1 MTDTAVAAPIMSCA
15 IGLMGAVVAG
25 LSVYFNYKGRH
36 NQIRQVVYGKQMDAY
51 FEITEAMGNLYNAAQ
66 NMLALGNHWLKT
78 EDGRQQFRT
87 ALRDEHDDFTGKVN
101 RLLIVLPS
109 KVKAA
114 LDNFNDT
121 LVALCAPAEDRRA
134 SGSEESADPVGD
146 LGRAYERAINCIRH
160 HLAIDSLVRGMLRE
174 MGIGNESVMLQ
185 NRTYSVGPLV
195 PVGRTTR

>member
-1 MTDTAVAAPIMSCA
+1 
-15 IGLMGAVVAG
+15 MGAVVAG

-66 NMLALGNHWLKT
+66 NMLALGNHRLKT

-121 LVALCAPAEDRRA
+121 LVALCAPAEDRPA
-134 SGSEESADPVGD
+134 GAEESADPAAD

-185 NRTYSVGPLV
+185 QNRAYKVGPLV
-195 PVGRTTR
+195 PVSRATR